1 MIANALL
8 AAALAASTASG
19 AAAPKS
25 PAAAIIER
33 DWVLANWALKR
44 FDQDR
49 DIFLSSGEIDAAA
62 RAFRE
67 IADSDEDGRV
77 TPAEYRTAREFILA
91 RY

>member
-1 MIANALL
+1 MIGNAVL
-8 AAALAASTASG
+8 AAALAASTANG
-19 AAAPKS
+19 VTAPKS

-49 DIFLSSGEIDAAA
+49 DIFLSSSEIDAAA
-62 RAFRE
+62 RDFRE
-67 IADSDEDGRV
+67 IADANGDGRI
-77 TPAEYRTAREFILA
+77 TPEEFRAAREFILA